1 MLARPWEGQGERKA
15 RCQLVWGLRGSA
27 CDAIGSWRVS
37 FSARPAGITT
47 EATSN
52 RVELLQTSFQ
62 RLRPQDVSRIVELTI
77 LPSQQEGCAAAKAA
91 RGTPSSLV
99 PLWSSLKE
107 ASGLWIPT
115 VFAAHE
121 ASALVFFNDCHPH
134 SWNCGAVTQPP

>member
-15 RCQLVWGLRGSA
+15 RCQLVGGCEA
-27 CDAIGSWRVS
+27 PRVVRSVPGVFS

-99 PLWSSLKE
+99 PLWSSLKG